1 MFGENFPYVNF
12 HDLNLDWILKTLKDI
27 KSENE
32 TIETFIPQIQDIYTL
47 IGQLQDLPD
56 DMDDFED
63 EVNDQLQQ
71 FQAIINQA
79 VNPLSNIICLTD
91 SYGRDDEDTEK
102 ISWCTYLKNKL
113 NLSNSNYMKIYAAGA
128 SFGDDDTTKNFYN
141 IFVSGVSSMTSDQ
154 KAAVTDIII
163 EGGVNEWNE
172 DNQLL
177 KDNMRSLNTY
187 IRTNFPNAKIH
198 LFFCGWSKLATVRY
212 ASMGGATATHNLYNS
227 MCNELKWNYVFN
239 VSPMIITD
247 SYIANDDTHPI
258 NSASR
263 EIADIIYEA
272 LMHGNTSV
280 SFNKNIAFD
289 ISIITSS
296 NTRTLG
302 KIYFNGNEFVLNP
315 TTFSCD
321 TIGNLA
327 SGFTSTVKVG
337 KITTLAVIGCDPSA
351 TYIISTPCKLGYK
364 TSGSWHEIDVRASFR
379 YESGDINLYLTN
391 NGCFNPIPS
400 PALSSIQD
408 TYVLM
413 PQVIIPIWD

>member
-1 MFGENFPYVNF
+1 MFGENFPYTNY
-12 HDLNLDWILKTLKDI
+12 HDLNLDWIIKTLREV

-32 TIETFIPQIQDIYTL
+32 TIETFIPQIEDIYTL
-47 IGQLQDLPD
+47 INQLQDLPE
-56 DMDDFED
+56 DMNDFED
-63 EVNDQLQQ
+63 EVNNQLRQ
-71 FQAIINQA
+71 FSAIINQA
-79 VNPLSNIICLTD
+79 VNPVSNSICLTD

-102 ISWCTYLKNKL
+102 ISWCTYLKTKL
-113 NLSNSNYMKIYAAGA
+113 GLSNSNYLKIFSPGA
-128 SFGDDDTTKNFYN
+128 SFGDDDTTKNLYD
-141 IFVSGVSSMTSDQ
+141 IFVSGVSGMTTEQ
-154 KAAVTDIII
+154 KEAVTDIII
-163 EGGVNEWNE
+163 ESGVNEWNE

-187 IRTNFPNAKIH
+187 IRANFPNAKIS
-198 LFFCGWSKLATVRY
+198 LFFCGWSKLASVRY
-212 ASMGGATATHNLYNS
+212 ASMGSATATHNLYNS

-247 SYIANDDTHPI
+247 SYTDDTHPT

-263 EIADIIYEA
+263 EIADIIHEA
-272 LMHGNTSV
+272 LVSGNTSV
-280 SFNKNIAFD
+280 SFNKNINFD

-296 NTRTLG
+296 QTRTLG

-337 KITTLAVIGCDPSA
+337 EISTLAVIGCDTSA
-351 TYIISTPCKLGYK
+351 SYIISTPCKLGYK
-364 TSGSWHEIDVRASFR
+364 ISGSWHEIDVRASFR
-379 YESGDINLYLTN
+379 YENGHAYLYLTN

-408 TYVLM
+408 TYILM
-413 PQVIIPIWD
+413 PQVIIPLWD